1 MKKLFLLTFVACFAM
16 MFASC
21 EKEMKLDGTTW
32 KAIDTY
38 NKEFTY
44 MGTNVEANINMDCTM
59 TFADATK
66 GTLKMKLDATVT
78 AMGQTAPVPESVEED
93 TFTYTFDGEKGEL
106 TSTDPNETDKI
117 PFTYNKKDN
126 VIVIDYTS
134 VSEQLGVDFQFHMV
148 FKQQ

>member
-32 KAIDTY
+32 KANDTY

-59 TFADATK
+59 AFADATK
-66 GTLKMKLDATVT
+66 GTLKMKLNATVT

-93 TFTYTFDGEKGEL
+93 SFTYTFDGEKGEL